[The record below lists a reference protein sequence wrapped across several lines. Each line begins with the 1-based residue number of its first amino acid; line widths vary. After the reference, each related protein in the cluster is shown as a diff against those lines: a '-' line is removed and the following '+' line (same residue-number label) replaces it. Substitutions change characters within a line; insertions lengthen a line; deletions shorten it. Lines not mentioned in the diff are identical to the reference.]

1 MTVKFEMDGPLA
13 IATFSDGP
21 MNLLTFQSFRG
32 LMDAVDQAIENK
44 ARAFLTL
51 AEGDHFC
58 AGAHITEN
66 FVGQDANF
74 ARRMLNR
81 SIPEMQRFENLPFPT
96 VVAVR
101 GMCLG
106 GGCEMAQIHDIIFA
120 GEGASFGQVEA
131 RIGTTTLLGGAQRLV
146 ARVGLARAK
155 EMVFSAGI
163 YDAKTVL
170 DWGLINRIVPDA
182 DVEAK
187 ARAYAMKLA
196 NGPTV
201 AYAASKHLIN
211 TAVGFGQSAADQRVI
226 ESGPATFATQD
237 MINAVNTFASE
248 GAESLVKGTLKFTG
262 E

>member
-74 ARRMLNR
+74 ARRLLNR
-81 SIPEMQRFENLPFPT
+81 SIPDMQRFENLPFPT

-170 DWGLINRIVPDA
+170 DWGLINRVVPDA

-211 TAVGFGQSAADQRVI
+211 TAVGFGQAAADQRVI
-226 ESGPATFATQD
+226 ESGPATFASQD
-237 MINAVNTFASE
+237 MINAVNTFATE